1 MKLFQN
7 TKVLCV
13 SYTDLFPYYNRIIM
27 SKEELLNLE
36 RLMNYVAYQYLKKV
50 SWEDVS
56 KTEWSHVVD
65 EFNTIIEKQQRFR
78 KLASPPSLF
87 GDNYFYEHLI
97 IRKLKAAKNST
108 AIATLSSPNFS
119 KLNVMA
125 VALGFSSYIDFI
137 NNSSEVYPFHELKIG
152 IPLAAVNHKLLD
164 HLVGNW
170 YCYNRNLPFKSG
182 KKAAE
187 RIWRSS
193 LEIYKS
199 GDEYLVERT
208 GRDNHMYY
216 GKITSY
222 ANYIFIIMNS
232 TTFIRQR
239 HFIGR
244 LKDMEDHIKRSGYA
258 INELNFV
265 STCVSFNEE
274 PIALYEIFHRVAK
287 VKDFEKT
294 AIDLAFDS
302 PLLPKHILV
311 HLKDSEQNRIM
322 QH

>member
-1 MKLFQN
+1 
-7 TKVLCV
+7 
-13 SYTDLFPYYNRIIM
+13 M

-36 RLMNYVAYQYLKKV
+36 RLMNYVAHQYLKKI

-56 KTEWSHVVD
+56 KTEWTYVVQ
-65 EFNTIIEKQQRFR
+65 EFNAIIEKQQRSR
-78 KLASPPSLF
+78 KINAPASLF
-87 GDNYFYEHLI
+87 GENYFYEHLI
-97 IRKLKAAKNST
+97 IRKLKAAKNSS
-108 AIATLSSPNFS
+108 TLHSLGSPNFS
-119 KLNVMA
+119 KLNVIA

-137 NNSSEVYPFHELKIG
+137 NNSAEVFPFHELKINV
-152 IPLAAVNHKLLD
+152 PLAAVNQPLLD
-164 HLVGNW
+164 HLVGYW

-199 GDEYLVERT
+199 GEEYLVERS

-244 LKDMEDHIKRSGYA
+244 LKDVEDNMKKPGYA

-287 VKDFEKT
+287 LKDFDKNSV
-294 AIDLAFDS
+294 DLAFDS
-302 PLLPKHILV
+302 PLLPKHILL

>member
-1 MKLFQN
+1 
-7 TKVLCV
+7 
-13 SYTDLFPYYNRIIM
+13 M

-36 RLMNYVAYQYLKKV
+36 RLMNYVAHQYLKKI

-56 KTEWSHVVD
+56 KTEWTYVVH
-65 EFNTIIEKQQRFR
+65 EFNAIIEKQQRSR
-78 KLASPPSLF
+78 KINAPASLF
-87 GDNYFYEHLI
+87 GENYFYEHLI
-97 IRKLKAAKNST
+97 IRKLKAAKNSS
-108 AIATLSSPNFS
+108 TLHSLGSPNFS
-119 KLNVMA
+119 KLNVIA

-137 NNSSEVYPFHELKIG
+137 NNSAEVFPFHELKINV
-152 IPLAAVNHKLLD
+152 PLAAVNQPLLD
-164 HLVGNW
+164 HLVGYW

-199 GDEYLVERT
+199 GEEYLVERS

-244 LKDMEDHIKRSGYA
+244 LKDVEDNMKKPGYA

-287 VKDFEKT
+287 LKDFDKNSV
-294 AIDLAFDS
+294 DLAFDS
-302 PLLPKHILV
+302 PLLPKHILL
-311 HLKDSEQNRIM
+311 HLKDSEQNRLM

>member
-1 MKLFQN
+1 
-7 TKVLCV
+7 
-13 SYTDLFPYYNRIIM
+13 M

-36 RLMNYVAYQYLKKV
+36 RLMNYVAYQYLKKI

-56 KTEWSHVVD
+56 KTEWTYVVQ
-65 EFNTIIEKQQRFR
+65 EFNTIIEKQQRAR
-78 KLASPPSLF
+78 KISAPASLF
-87 GDNYFYEHLI
+87 GEHYFYEHLI
-97 IRKLKAAKNST
+97 IRKLKAAKNSS
-108 AIATLSSPNFS
+108 TLHSLGSPNFS
-119 KLNVMA
+119 KLNVIA

-137 NNSSEVYPFHELKIG
+137 NNSTEVFPFHELKINV
-152 IPLAAVNHKLLD
+152 PLAAVNQPLLD
-164 HLVGNW
+164 HLVGYW

-199 GDEYLVERT
+199 GEEYLVERS

-244 LKDMEDHIKRSGYA
+244 LKDVEDNMKKPGYA

-287 VKDFEKT
+287 LKDFDKNSV
-294 AIDLAFDS
+294 DLAFDS
-302 PLLPKHILV
+302 PLLPKHILL

>member
-1 MKLFQN
+1 
-7 TKVLCV
+7 
-13 SYTDLFPYYNRIIM
+13 M

-36 RLMNYVAYQYLKKV
+36 RLMNYVAHQYLKKI

-56 KTEWSHVVD
+56 KTEWTYVVQ
-65 EFNTIIEKQQRFR
+65 EFNTIIEKQQRSR
-78 KLASPPSLF
+78 KISTPPSLF
-87 GDNYFYEHLI
+87 GENYFYEHLI
-97 IRKLKAAKNST
+97 IRKLKAAKNSS
-108 AIATLSSPNFS
+108 TLHSLGSPNFS
-119 KLNVMA
+119 KLNVIA
-125 VALGFSSYIDFI
+125 VALGFNSYIDFI
-137 NNSSEVYPFHELKIG
+137 NNSAEIFPFHELKINV
-152 IPLAAVNHKLLD
+152 PLAVVNQPLLD
-164 HLVGNW
+164 HLVGYW

-199 GDEYLVERT
+199 GEEYLVERS

-244 LKDMEDHIKRSGYA
+244 LKDVEDNMKKPGYA

-274 PIALYEIFHRVAK
+274 PIALSEIFHRVAK
-287 VKDFEKT
+287 LKDFDKNSV
-294 AIDLAFDS
+294 DLAFDS
-302 PLLPKHILV
+302 PLLPKHILL

>member
-1 MKLFQN
+1 
-7 TKVLCV
+7 
-13 SYTDLFPYYNRIIM
+13 M

-36 RLMNYVAYQYLKKV
+36 RLMNYMAHQYLKKL

-56 KTEWSHVVD
+56 KTEWSFIVT
-65 EFNTIIEKQQRFR
+65 EFNTAIEKQQRQ
-78 KLASPPSLF
+78 KKISSPPPFF
-87 GDNYFYEHLI
+87 GDNYFYEHLV
-97 IRKLKAAKNST
+97 IRKLKAAKNNT
-108 AIATLSSPNFS
+108 ALASISSPNFS
-119 KLNVMA
+119 KLNIIA
-125 VALGFSSYIDFI
+125 VVLGFDSYIDFI
-137 NNSSEVYPFHELKIG
+137 NNATELFPFHELKIN
-152 IPLAAVNHKLLD
+152 IPLAATNEALLD
-164 HLVGNW
+164 HLVGYW
-170 YCYNRNLPFKSG
+170 YCYNRNLPLKAG
-182 KKAAE
+182 KKEPE

-244 LKDMEDHIKRSGYA
+244 IKDVEDKLKKNGPA

-274 PIALYEIFHRVAK
+274 PIALFEIFHRVTK
-287 VKDFEKT
+287 VKDFQK
-294 AIDLAFDS
+294 ASVDLAFDS
-302 PLLPKHILV
+302 PLLPKHLLP
-311 HLKDSEQNRIM
+311 HLKDIELNRITA
-322 QH
+322 H

>member
-1 MKLFQN
+1 
-7 TKVLCV
+7 
-13 SYTDLFPYYNRIIM
+13 M

-36 RLMNYVAYQYLKKV
+36 RLMNYVAHQYLKKI

-56 KTEWSHVVD
+56 KTEWTYVVQ
-65 EFNTIIEKQQRFR
+65 EFNTIIEKQQRAR
-78 KLASPPSLF
+78 KINAPASLF
-87 GDNYFYEHLI
+87 GENYFYEHLI
-97 IRKLKAAKNST
+97 IRKLKAAKNSN
-108 AIATLSSPNFS
+108 TLHSLGSPNFS
-119 KLNVMA
+119 KLNVIA

-137 NNSSEVYPFHELKIG
+137 NNSAEVFPFHELKINV
-152 IPLAAVNHKLLD
+152 PLATVNQPLLD
-164 HLVGNW
+164 HLVGYW

-199 GDEYLVERT
+199 GEEYLVERS

-244 LKDMEDHIKRSGYA
+244 LKDVEDNMKKPGYA

-287 VKDFEKT
+287 LKDFDKNSV
-294 AIDLAFDS
+294 DLAFDS
-302 PLLPKHILV
+302 PLLPKHILL